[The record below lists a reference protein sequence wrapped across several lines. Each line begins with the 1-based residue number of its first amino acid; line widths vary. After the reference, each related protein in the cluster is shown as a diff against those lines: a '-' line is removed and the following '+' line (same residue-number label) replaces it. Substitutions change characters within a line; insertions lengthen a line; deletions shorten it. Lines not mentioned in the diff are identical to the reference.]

1 MQDLV
6 TEADSVI
13 NKVVCFHI
21 PFTHRV
27 IAQVLM
33 GCIHQGFLGIKTAMR
48 IHVDKAIGG
57 GFRKP
62 LVAPGPS
69 AEEELRAGLQR
80 VFDVEVSL

>member
-1 MQDLV
+1 
-6 TEADSVI
+6 
-13 NKVVCFHI
+13 
-21 PFTHRV
+21 
-27 IAQVLM
+27 M